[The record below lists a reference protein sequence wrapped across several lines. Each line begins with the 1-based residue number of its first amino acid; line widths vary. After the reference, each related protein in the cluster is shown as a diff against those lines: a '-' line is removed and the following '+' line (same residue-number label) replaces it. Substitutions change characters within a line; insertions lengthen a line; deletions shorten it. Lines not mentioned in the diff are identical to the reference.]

1 MTFNLATTSR
11 QSETEQA
18 QAEQR
23 QRSGF
28 GDYGGS
34 DRERTNKRAA
44 TAAKQTTGGET
55 PAPDEAITNPL
66 GKELQR
72 RGCNAWFNRDGS
84 GIPVKRIYKE
94 ALGYVFQPEDWR
106 DVAVRD
112 AINHDIEA
120 GHQPPVVRGLEGS
133 EPVRAGVSD
142 SILHR
147 EMLYIPAL
155 AVIGPTSDN
164 KTNQLNILFIV
175 IPCTCPGAYVLNEAL
190 QVSGHGA
197 CFTLHQRLSRTRPHS
212 DPPLCKAH
220 RHPQSPYWC
229 R

>member
-1 MTFNLATTSR
+1 LATRISAAFAQKQKARRVAGLSVALSLNSVRSASR

-55 PAPDEAITNPL
+55 PPPDEAITNPL

-120 GHQPPVVRGLEGS
+120 GH
-133 EPVRAGVSD
+133 A
-142 SILHR
+142 
-147 EMLYIPAL
+147 
-155 AVIGPTSDN
+155 
-164 KTNQLNILFIV
+164 
-175 IPCTCPGAYVLNEAL
+175 
-190 QVSGHGA
+190 HGMA
-197 CFTLHQRLSRTRPHS
+197 
-212 DPPLCKAH
+212 
-220 RHPQSPYWC
+220 
-229 R
+229 